1 MSKRPLFT
9 RPFDWYHCRLFQT
22 LPKSAQHHLYHIYW
36 SLQSKL
42 SWKKSLL
49 VIYKILGKLVN
60 TLTIDEKYYFLNNN
74 NLTQPFQM
82 QLSEKKK
89 PFSHFFFF
97 FYFWNLD
104 QISNILK
111 TKMTLKSYMF
121 RKLRTAKNVCR

>member
-89 PFSHFFFF
+89 TFFSFFFF
-97 FYFWNLD
+97 FLFLKSR
-104 QISNILK
+104 SNFK
-111 TKMTLKSYMF
+111 HFETKMTLKSYMF